1 MKGQRRRSKG
11 KNFGGGT
18 FLVDEKSVIS
28 LLKKLWRSIDQRN
41 IDITLMEKL
50 HHRDRDFGV

>member
-18 FLVDEKSVIS
+18 FLADEKSVIS
-28 LLKKLWRSIDQRN
+28 LLKKLCCGEVSIN
-41 IDITLMEKL
+41 ETSTL
-50 HHRDRDFGV
+50 H